1 MAKTYY
7 IVYTGVQRY
16 RDGSVRPRTRVKKI
30 RNVEG
35 RPRVVGKKLR
45 DGDLFVTIEALQVY
59 TLRNGRKVKRKR
71 VRDIH
76 LGKAKRGTKVRV
88 TTKPPKGPKIDRKRK
103 RR

>member
-7 IVYTGVQRY
+7 LVYTGVQRY

-45 DGDLFVTIEALQVY
+45 DGELFVTVEADQVY

-76 LGKAKRGTKVRV
+76 LGRAKRGTKVRV
-88 TTKPPKGPKIDRKRK
+88 TVKPPKGPKVDRKR
-103 RR
+103 